1 MLRPN
6 YPTISI
12 QVMRMEYIL
21 YSQGRDRKTHIV
33 CPVNR
38 YVFFLAPLNKYLLF
52 PKNENKTSR
61 IDKTK
66 IFVKIL

>member
-1 MLRPN
+1 MVRPN

-38 YVFFLAPLNKYLLF
+38 YVFFLAPLYQHLLF